1 VQITVSIALL
11 ILVTTIGVSLLAL
24 YAAPQ
29 LIDRLIFRPYYV
41 KRRGELHTWITHG
54 FVHGDLMHLIFNMM
68 TFWFF
73 AFMLERRIGG
83 IAFAALYFGSLVLAV
98 STTYFKH
105 RNDPQ
110 YATLG
115 ASGAIAAVLFAA
127 IVYFPTMSLFIIPIP
142 VPIPAPLFAVA
153 YVAYSW
159 YATGGGKLSG
169 GPGGRRLNHDAHLL
183 GAVLGLVFVL
193 LTDPGAYRDLL
204 RVVLG

>member
-1 VQITVSIALL
+1 VSIALL
-11 ILVTTIGVSLLAL
+11 IFATTIVVSLVAL

-29 LIDRLIFRPYYV
+29 LLERLVFRPYEAR
-41 KRRGELHTWITHG
+41 RRGTYYTVITHG

-73 AFMLERRIGG
+73 AFLLERRIGG
-83 IAFAALYFGSLVLAV
+83 IAFGVLYFGSLVLAV
-98 STTYFKH
+98 STTYLKH

-127 IVYFPTMSLFIIPIP
+127 IVYFPSMKLFILPFP
-142 VPIPAPLFAVA
+142 FPIPAPLFAVA

-159 YATGGGKLSG
+159 YATGGGRLSRG
-169 GPGGRRLNHDAHLL
+169 LAGQKINHDAHLI
-183 GAVLGLVFVL
+183 GALVGLVFVL
-193 LTDPGAYRDLL
+193 VTDPGAYTQLL
-204 RVVLG
+204 RTLFG

>member
-1 VQITVSIALL
+1 
-11 ILVTTIGVSLLAL
+11 
-24 YAAPQ
+24 
-29 LIDRLIFRPYYV
+29 
-41 KRRGELHTWITHG
+41 
-54 FVHGDLMHLIFNMM
+54 MHLIFNMM

-73 AFMLERRIGG
+73 AFLLERRIGG
-83 IAFAALYFGSLVLAV
+83 VAFGLLYFGSLVLAV

-127 IVYFPTMSLFIIPIP
+127 IVYFPSMKLFILPIP

-159 YATGGGKLSG
+159 YATE
-169 GPGGRRLNHDAHLL
+169 GGRFSSGMAGQKINHDAHLI
-183 GAVLGLVFVL
+183 GALVGLLFVL
-193 LTDPGAYRDLL
+193 LTDPGAYTQLL
-204 RVVLG
+204 RTVFG